1 VWPGPR
7 GGATWSRPVE
17 ANLACVIDSGTLLTT
32 CAVVG
37 AAIVAIVGGLL
48 VARFVTLDSAQEGAD
63 RRVAELETRL
73 EHATGD
79 ARVAARQLLDHDLD
93 YALDDE
99 VVYEALIRSYN
110 EDQSENPQAVVAMT
124 FLREL
129 TDLDGFT
136 DSEVEPA
143 IRQIAA
149 EMTAAL
155 SHLRDLVPEQEE
167 QERWR
172 GFKRGRHLSVGNES
186 VWLAAYEFI
195 SEARRSAA
203 RKVRSSLYG
212 FNVPSLVGMPES
224 ALLGLGSHRRDARRR
239 LQEFLDMAKAEESAV
254 GRQLAIA
261 VEDRARIIK
270 PKGLISGL
278 LVLAYLAAVSI
289 VLPVLLLTPAP
300 ATLSDTQAIIVS
312 SFFLSGIVVLFVY
325 MGWLASRLRDGKP

>member
-1 VWPGPR
+1 
-7 GGATWSRPVE
+7 
-17 ANLACVIDSGTLLTT
+17 VIDSGTLLTT

-63 RRVAELETRL
+63 RRVAELERRL
-73 EHATGD
+73 EHATDD
-79 ARVAARQLLDHDLD
+79 AKVATKQLRDYDLD
-93 YALDDE
+93 YALDNE
-99 VVYEALIRSYN
+99 RVYDALIQSYRG
-110 EDQSENPQAVVAMT
+110 DQSENLRARVAMPI
-124 FLREL
+124 LREL
-129 TDLDGFT
+129 TDLDSFT

-143 IRQIAA
+143 IMQIDV
-149 EMTAAL
+149 EMTTAL
-155 SHLRDLVPEQEE
+155 SHLRAVVPEQEA
-167 QERWR
+167 QAQWSA
-172 GFKRGRHLSVGNES
+172 FKRGRHLPVGNES

-195 SEARRSAA
+195 SQARRSAA
-203 RKVRSSLYG
+203 QKKGPTLMYG
-212 FNVPSLVGMPES
+212 LNVPSLGVLPES
-224 ALLGLGSHRRDARRR
+224 TVRRLGLHKRDARRR
-239 LQEFLDMAKAEESAV
+239 LQEFFDEAKAEKSAV
-254 GRQLAIA
+254 VRQLAIA
-261 VEDRARIIK
+261 REDRARIIK